1 MAARELFVT
10 GSDSSLEV
18 MATRV
23 SYALQETIVQAC
35 GTVFWYKRPL
45 KALLVRAGV
54 PRQLVEKYEDA
65 SKFIMVREVLAELD
79 ARGEPGVRVQL
90 QLARE
95 LAAMRTV
102 SDPDRQE
109 EGLKALAEL
118 REVAKQEG
126 IIEDT
131 DAVARAK
138 SRQQRTSVEEK
149 GRAAEARA
157 RGLAELHGIYTTLA
171 TREDEAQKRGYDLEE
186 LLGRLFKLHDIAYQ
200 PPYRK
205 GTVEQTD
212 GFFTF
217 NGFQYLIE
225 ARWRRKP
232 PDLAELTAFSGK
244 VRRKIES
251 TRGLFISVAG
261 FRSEVVHEAA
271 SLLNLILTDGQDL
284 ALILEGRVSLIE
296 ALQIKLDKA
305 AQQGILFYPLAQHA

>member
-1 MAARELFVT
+1 MT
-10 GSDSSLEV
+10 
-18 MATRV
+18 TQV
-23 SYALQETIVQAC
+23 SYALQEAIVQAC

-54 PRQLVEKYEDA
+54 PPPLVKKYEDA
-65 SKFIMVREVLAELD
+65 SKFIMVREILAELD
-79 ARGEPGVRVQL
+79 ARGETGVRVEQ

-102 SDPDRQE
+102 SDPDNQE
-109 EGLKALAEL
+109 AGLRALADL

-126 IIEDT
+126 LIEDA
-131 DAVARAK
+131 DAAAKVRAK
-138 SRQQRTSVEEK
+138 QHRATVEERH
-149 GRAAEARA
+149 RAAEARA
-157 RGLAELHGIYTTLA
+157 RGLAELHDIYMTLA
-171 TREDEAQKRGYDLEE
+171 TREDEAQQRGYDLED
-186 LLGRLFKLHDIAYQ
+186 LLGRLFKLHDIPYQ

-217 NGFQYLIE
+217 NSFQYLIE
-225 ARWRRKP
+225 ARWRKKP
-232 PDLAELTAFSGK
+232 PDLGELTAFSGK
-244 VRRKIES
+244 VRRKIDS

-261 FRSEVVHEAA
+261 FREEVLQEAA
-271 SLLNLILTDGQDL
+271 SLLNLILMDGQDL

-305 AQQGILFYPLAQHA
+305 AQQGILFHSLAEHV

>member
-1 MAARELFVT
+1 MAE
-10 GSDSSLEV
+10 
-18 MATRV
+18 RV
-23 SYALQETIVQAC
+23 SYSLQEAIVQAC

-45 KALLVRAGV
+45 KALLVRAGI

-65 SKFIMVREVLAELD
+65 SKFIMVREILAELD
-79 ARGEPGVRVQL
+79 GRGEAGVGVQR

-109 EGLKALAEL
+109 EGLKALAAL

-126 IIEDT
+126 IIEDVE
-131 DAVARAK
+131 AVARAK
-138 SRQQRTSVEEK
+138 SSQQRASVEEK
-149 GRAAEARA
+149 HRAAEARA
-157 RGLAELHGIYTTLA
+157 RGLTELRGVYMALA
-171 TREDEAQKRGYDLEE
+171 TREDEAQRRGYDLED

-212 GFFTF
+212 GFFAF

-225 ARWRRKP
+225 ARWRKVP
-232 PDLAELTAFSGK
+232 PNLAELTAFSGK

-261 FRSEVVHEAA
+261 FRLEVVQEAS
-271 SLLNLILTDGQDL
+271 SLLNLILMDGQDL
-284 ALILEGRVSLIE
+284 ALILEGRISLIE
-296 ALQIKLDKA
+296 ALQLKLDKA
-305 AQQGILFYPLAQHA
+305 AQQGILFYPLAQHV